1 MEDSVEDKSKNF
13 HFKERFKKF
22 FKSKIMVIAALVML
36 MATCFVG
43 TSKANADGNY
53 DLSMVYQYF
62 LLDNQ
67 NGYTPPK
74 GKGWDKIAKD
84 IVGVFGSGGN
94 QGQFSYSDIVN
105 GAGKSNKAAAEKF
118 SGIMATLSGYNY
130 IHTSNM
136 GMAWIGNAIQHVL
149 LGLLLF
155 VFGLIVDI
163 AQNLYG
169 FIVNVIAQ
177 FNVFTM
183 LGNAFGNS
191 SAGNKLGQALGIST
205 ADIQKIASIALGCAV
220 VVLVAS
226 VVWTLRRGATEIDRG
241 ALSKTKAR
249 AIGII
254 GMPAVV
260 VFCSMLLQDVTAGPL
275 SSGNPQKNPVFAD
288 YIVPVK
294 TWAEQDN
301 FDMSVGGASGISGSN
316 KDGTYLDSSYNPYA
330 SNNKGA
336 KIGQALF
343 QQTAIEGS
351 AFPNT
356 CLAMEYMNPM
366 NTFNARTYLAYI
378 ENTSGFNGIQHFVS
392 QFSRDQLYAFDKPR
406 SSEGTDESSAWKG
419 QNAPMDKAKAD
430 YKDGDGKDT
439 AYLQNENTTWLNR
452 YIYGSKMGG
461 DVKDYYQTKPSL
473 EQIYSGAGGNRNGS
487 TLCFSDESMYLILNT
502 AFNVDGGTFS
512 MNTPASGVYGE
523 IAKFAESSPI
533 WDSVSMVGTP
543 IFTIPKMLTG
553 PLCTLLVVLA
563 MLTAFFEM
571 GIVETNLLPL
581 RAWLKGIFMGD
592 IEFCEASII
601 YALGIAGV
609 VAILEIIP
617 GLLSNGLQFILA
629 AIFTPLTQGMT
640 VNNNGT
646 PTVAGTELIGLSGV
660 LSFVVAFFAV
670 VLFAKVKRFRDGFI
684 GLMTFPWDWAREKGQ
699 KLEDSAGLGGNGDGA
714 SAIMKRAR
722 DRRNKRNDKH
732 NKKLEEFASGSS
744 RIGNRLNHL
753 TGGLSSE
760 MARTALKAKGAY
772 GMYHGK
778 LDDGSLS
785 PHESLQR
792 ELEQARIA
800 SELGDDM
807 QGMKPKAI
815 DEKLDQLVAHG
826 ANGLAD
832 DTGAGE
838 APLAPIETDEDGMLP
853 VDDPRLTPEEQA
865 EAEDINAEQQAL
877 DDEQAQI
884 DADKAELER
893 KHNNGEISDEEY
905 QKELDK
911 LNKRQADHD
920 RKQDALD
927 QRRNAFMDSV
937 NGTASLDKDG
947 KFDVDN
953 SNFTPEQREEAKEIN
968 NEQDEIDH
976 EQSEIDH
983 EKEQLAQDL
992 KDGKIGQEEYDQGM
1006 EELDQRQEELDEKQ
1020 SALDDRKAN
1029 LQQQV
1034 AQNSN
1039 GKGATVADLQSQAT
1053 VAKQLAEQARGDIKA
1068 YQERPTPQTAAK
1080 VVKTLNAM
1088 EQQAQAMGTTSKEL
1102 YGFDAKK
1109 RAEEI
1114 QNSKFMPKQMNS
1126 NAIKV
1131 EDNGDGTQTV
1141 ITNGTGT
1148 GIGPNGQASRIN
1160 GNNNSFHGKT
1170 TATQGATVGQLRGK
1184 KSTLSGNGV
1193 HSGLSSKP
1201 TKTTKV
1207 AGNNTQTRTSLYSNG
1222 YSNGSPQA
1230 SNTRFKQSVQ
1240 RKVVQQQRTNLR
1252 SEMSTPRTN
1261 NTGSTVSS
1269 LKRPSKPSYKTS
1281 QTTSKSWL
1289 DKNNQTSRYGLGSN
1303 SNTDLNHRGGNGKGN
1318 FKK

>member
-1 MEDSVEDKSKNF
+1 MESSVKDKNKNF
-13 HFKERFKKF
+13 RFKERFKKF
-22 FKSKIMVIAALVML
+22 FKSKIVVIAALVML
-36 MATCFVG
+36 VATCFVG
-43 TSKANADGNY
+43 TSKANADDNY

-149 LGLLLF
+149 LGLILF
-155 VFGLIVDI
+155 VFGLIVDV

-205 ADIQKIASIALGCAV
+205 ADIQQIASIALGCAV

-288 YIVPVK
+288 YIIPVK

-316 KDGTYLDSSYNPYA
+316 KDGTYLDSSYNPYE

-343 QQTAIEGS
+343 QQTSIEGS

-392 QFSRDQLYAFDKPR
+392 QFKRSDLYDFSHPR
-406 SSEGTDESSAWKG
+406 SSEGTDEKDAWKG

-430 YKDGDGKDT
+430 YIDDDQDSGK

-461 DVKDYYQTKPSL
+461 NVKDYYQTKPSL

-592 IEFCEASII
+592 IEFCEAAII

-617 GLLSNGLQFILA
+617 GLLTNGLQFILS

-660 LSFVVAFFAV
+660 LSFVVASFAI

-699 KLEDSAGLGGNGDGA
+699 KLEDAAGLSGNGDGA
-714 SAIMKRAR
+714 GAIMQRAR
-722 DRRNKRNDKH
+722 ERRDKRNDKH
-732 NKKLEEFASGSS
+732 NKKLEEFATGSS
-744 RIGNRLNHL
+744 RVGNRLNHL

-760 MARTALKAKGAY
+760 MARTALKAKGSY

-785 PHESLQR
+785 PHESLKR
-792 ELEQARIA
+792 ELEQAKIA
-800 SELGDDM
+800 SELGNDM

-815 DEKLDQLVAHG
+815 DQKLEQLVAHG
-826 ANGLAD
+826 ANEALAE
-832 DTGAGE
+832 GSGE

-877 DDEQAQI
+877 DEEQAQI
-884 DADKAELER
+884 DADRAELER
-893 KHNNGEISDEEY
+893 KHDNGEISDEEY

-911 LNKRQADHD
+911 LNKRQAEHD
-920 RKQDALD
+920 RKQGDLD
-927 QRRNAFMDSV
+927 QRRNAFLDSV

-947 KFDVDN
+947 KFDLDN
-953 SNFTPEQREEAKEIN
+953 PNFTPEQREEAKEIN

-992 KDGKIGQEEYDQGM
+992 QDGKIDQDEYDKGM

-1020 SALDDRKAN
+1020 SALNARKEN

-1034 AQNSN
+1034 AQNN
-1039 GKGATVADLQSQAT
+1039 GGKGATVADLQSQAN

-1080 VVKTLNAM
+1080 VIKTLNAM

-1126 NAIKV
+1126 NAIRV

-1148 GIGPNGQASRIN
+1148 NAEPNGQFSRISSK
-1160 GNNNSFHGKT
+1160 NNSFHGKT
-1170 TATQGATVGQLRGK
+1170 TTTQGATVGQLRGK
-1184 KSTLSGNGV
+1184 KPTLSGNDV
-1193 HSGLSSKP
+1193 YSGLSGKNKS
-1201 TKTTKV
+1201 TATRT
-1207 AGNNTQTRTSLYSNG
+1207 ANTDAQTRTSL

-1240 RKVVQQQRTNLR
+1240 HRAVKPQRTNLR
-1252 SEMSTPRTN
+1252 SEMSAPRTN

-1269 LKRPSKPSYKTS
+1269 LKRPTNPSYKTS
-1281 QTTSKSWL
+1281 QTTNKSWL
-1289 DKNNQTSRYGLGSN
+1289 DKNNKTSRYGLGSN
-1303 SNTDLNHRGGNGKGN
+1303 PNMDLNRRGGNEKGN